1 MTESAPSRAAL
12 VARRWAS
19 LATAA
24 CVATASV
31 ALILTT
37 WPAVLR
43 ELLQRDGLTV
53 LSALFVLVAFLVK
66 GAWGRPFAYLGLKHF
81 FVYPPLWV
89 AGVMGAAAFI
99 FAVGA
104 WRPLGLLM
112 ELPEDHAPLL
122 RALAGVAF
130 VGIMVVGSLIHALVL
145 VAAWAKSRRAL
156 KRLQARATNE
166 REEGAKALSES
177 WDKLQSWLERDAA
190 VTNAGDDVFG
200 HHEIAQRIARRLNLP
215 REEAGTQQPKDTAQR
230 GGISQLPSQAVVG
243 ALGSGKTTVRHLVEQ
258 ELAPDLRLVPVDL
271 WPYHTPEAAVEG
283 VLRSLIDAVAKEANV
298 LAVRG
303 LPAGYLRAMGS
314 AGTLPSV
321 LANLVDPAP
330 SPYDTLESLDNLATA
345 IGCRFVVWVEDLE
358 RFSAASKG
366 DDSPPDALRMAPIW
380 SLLFGLSQRR
390 SITVITATV
399 KLQARFDLEKVAR
412 FIEELP
418 LIAPSTGVPIIRA
431 VRQRCLKHF
440 AAPSRLASEWDKFD
454 AVIDDDMRDTLA
466 NKTFSLPRA
475 VVTLAGTPRTLKQG
489 LRRVWEAWQRL
500 AGEIDFDDLL
510 LMCLLR
516 EAEPDVFA
524 LVRDNWSA
532 VAGAGYSDDVRK
544 KAKQNF
550 DELRLGKAGLNAEV
564 HESVKKILAVVFE
577 DGKAEDTVQ
586 GIRHKRY
593 WKRFMA
599 EPDIVEEDSDQ
610 VVLRALL
617 GDKDDDVL
625 DLLEGPQHAIVER
638 FARMLPADRLL
649 NLFDQLVLRRVP
661 EDPRPW
667 FVEGEWLTG
676 HPPGM
681 IPLWRMIGNRQRP
694 DRPSRDRI
702 ANGVQRAFNAG
713 ISNLQF
719 VHEVEYFFCSP
730 KDHDGP
736 INWDGSEEGKRLV
749 AQSRTRLW
757 ELLVEHY
764 AGKPSRLPLALKSAR
779 LCALE
784 YLVWGSLRIERKQ
797 TKEVPFPNWDQLA
810 TAILD
815 AARLDPVVVLPQL
828 ANLVCDSL
836 STLEGL
842 RYVFNAD
849 RTRLL
854 FGDETRVLKL
864 FRDPPSVAAEADG
877 VVSAVRESA
886 AQHFAGQAPAA
897 AP

>member
-1 MTESAPSRAAL
+1 LTESAPSRAAL

-258 ELAPDLRLVPVDL
+258 ELASDLRMVPVDL

-283 VLRSLIDAVAKEANV
+283 VLRSLIDAVAEEANV

-303 LPAGYLRAMGS
+303 LPGGYLRAMGA

-330 SPYDTLESLDNLATA
+330 NPYDTLASLDNLATT
-345 IGCRFVVWVEDLE
+345 IGRRFVVWVEDLE
-358 RFSAASKG
+358 RFSAASKS
-366 DDSPPDALRMAPIW
+366 DDSTPDALRMAPIW

-399 KLQARFDLEKVAR
+399 QLQARFDLEKVAR

-431 VRQRCLKHF
+431 VRQRCLTHF

-454 AVIDDDMRDTLA
+454 AVLDDDMRGTLA
-466 NKTFSLPRA
+466 NKAFSLPRA
-475 VVTLAGTPRTLKQG
+475 VVTLARTPRTLKQG
-489 LRRVWEAWQRL
+489 LRRVWEAWERL

-516 EAEPDVFA
+516 EAEPDAFA
-524 LVRDNWSA
+524 LIRDNWSA
-532 VAGAGYSDDVRK
+532 VAGAGYADDVRK

-550 DELRLGKAGLNAEV
+550 NELRLGKAGFEGNV

-577 DGKAEDTVQ
+577 EGKAEDTIQ
-586 GIRHKRY
+586 GLRHKRY
-593 WKRFMA
+593 WKRFIG
-599 EPDIVEEDSDQ
+599 EPEIPADDSDQ
-610 VVLRALL
+610 AVLRILN
-617 GDKDDDVL
+617 GPDDL
-625 DLLEGPQHAIVER
+625 AILELLEGSNHDLVER
-638 FARMLPADRLL
+638 FARELSAERLL
-649 NLFDQLVLRRVP
+649 RLLLLLVPRRVHESP
-661 EDPRPW
+661 
-667 FVEGEWLTG
+667 LTWG
-676 HPPGM
+676 AAHDPPGL
-681 IPLWRMIGNRQRP
+681 IPLWRMIGDRRRS
-694 DRPSRDRI
+694 DRPQPVELADHLE
-702 ANGVQRAFNAG
+702 RAFELG
-713 ISNLQF
+713 ITNLAL
-719 VHEVEYFFCSP
+719 VHALEYYFCETGTHGP
-730 KDHDGP
+730 LYLTDLDGALAERARQTL
-736 INWDGSEEGKRLV
+736 WRL
-749 AQSRTRLW
+749 
-757 ELLVEHY
+757 LLEHY
-764 AGKPSRLPLALKSAR
+764 AGQPGKLVHALRGSLPRVLPFV
-779 LCALE
+779 
-784 YLVWGSLRIERKQ
+784 VWGSLRHPDGRRIE
-797 TKEVPFPNWDQLA
+797 EPFQGWGQLA
-810 TAILD
+810 DTILD
-815 AARLDPVVVLPQL
+815 ASRQQPQAMLLHL
-828 ANLVCDSL
+828 AALVADGRP
-836 STLEGL
+836 TLRGKYE
-842 RYVFNAD
+842 YTFNVERA
-849 RTRLL
+849 RLL
-854 FGDETRVLKL
+854 FGDERPVLEL
-864 FRDPPSVAAEADG
+864 FRNPPAAVFEADA
-877 VVSAVRESA
+877 AVRA
-886 AQHFAGQAPAA
+886 LRHVAVQYFDGQVAPAV
-897 AP
+897 P